1 MSLGKCTVVW
11 RTHYE
16 IFGHGWLVVIFIKIW
31 SMVIMKEEKKQ
42 DPVMNNQHRG
52 QYSWSNQLPQRWN
65 HQPQGDFYQKSARRK
80 WTVKV

>member
-1 MSLGKCTVVW
+1 MSLGKCSVVW

-52 QYSWSNQLPQRWN
+52 QYS
-65 HQPQGDFYQKSARRK
+65 
-80 WTVKV
+80 